1 MTIVIKPNSK
11 PIARKAPL
19 SASPVTMPG
28 NASGR
33 ITMNAIDSRPK
44 KLWRATARASSEPNA
59 RAMAVAP
66 IAAST
71 EVNIAARIPGS
82 LNAWRYQSIV
92 NDWIGQLATFDALN
106 E

>member
-1 MTIVIKPNSK
+1 
-11 PIARKAPL
+11 
-19 SASPVTMPG
+19 
-28 NASGR
+28 
-33 ITMNAIDSRPK
+33 
-44 KLWRATARASSEPNA
+44 
-59 RAMAVAP
+59 MAVAP